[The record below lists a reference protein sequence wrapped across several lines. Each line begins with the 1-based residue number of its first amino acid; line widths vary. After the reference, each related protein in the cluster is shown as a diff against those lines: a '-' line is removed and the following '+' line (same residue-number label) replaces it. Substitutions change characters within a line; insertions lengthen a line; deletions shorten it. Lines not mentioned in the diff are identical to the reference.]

1 MGKGRTIA
9 QTLRIRAYNG
19 PGAGSRS
26 PRYSLGYTNF
36 SGPTLVKTRLPPPFR
51 TFVLMQ
57 RLDLKQLLS
66 QKLSPQQIQFIKL
79 LQIPTA
85 ELETRIKE
93 EMEVNP
99 ALEEDEPDDTEEMER
114 DEDDGDEADDDP
126 DASLDND
133 ENTLEE
139 DFDDRNND
147 QEMADELPEPEI
159 QPKDEGPADTEANAD
174 TTDLDLSDYLN
185 DDEIAGYKMQG
196 DGPGEEEE
204 RDTPLADTS
213 GSLLDSLL
221 DQLHFASLNE
231 RQEAIGQQLIGSI
244 DGDGYIRRD
253 LSAIANDLAFSQNLE
268 VTVAEIEAVLRV
280 VQGFDPPGIAARD
293 LPECLLLQL
302 ERRPQDEATTNAER
316 ILTDT
321 FEEFSKKHY
330 PRIQQ
335 KLDLEDDEL
344 KEAISVILKLNP
356 KPGGSGPSGLGKTQY
371 LMPDFILT
379 NDNGVFN
386 LTLNARNA
394 PELRV
399 SPAYTEMFRTY
410 DKAAKKDTKMKE
422 AVTFVKQKLD
432 SAKWFID
439 AIRQRQ
445 NTLLRTMN
453 AIVELQTEFFVEG
466 DEGKLRPMI
475 LKDIAQRISMDIS
488 TVSRVANSKSIQTE
502 FGIYPL
508 KYFFSE
514 GIATDSGEDASSRE
528 VKSILKELI
537 GKESKERPLSDDKL
551 EKMLNARG
559 YNIARRTVAKYREQ
573 LNIPVARLRKEL

>member
-1 MGKGRTIA
+1 
-9 QTLRIRAYNG
+9 
-19 PGAGSRS
+19 
-26 PRYSLGYTNF
+26 
-36 SGPTLVKTRLPPPFR
+36 
-51 TFVLMQ
+51 MQ

-99 ALEEDEPDDTEEMER
+99 ALEEDEPDDTEDLER
-114 DEDDGDEADDDP
+114 DDDSDDSDDP

-133 ENTLEE
+133 ENTLDE
-139 DFDDRNND
+139 DFDDRSSND
-147 QEMADELPEPEI
+147 AELSDEMPEPEI
-159 QPKDEGPADTEANAD
+159 QPKDDSPADDAPDN
-174 TTDLDLSDYLN
+174 TDLDLSDYLN

-221 DQLHFASLNE
+221 DQLHFADLDE

-268 VTVAEIEAVLRV
+268 VTVPEIEAVLRV
-280 VQGFDPPGIAARD
+280 VQQFDPPGIAARD

-302 ERRPQDEATTNAER
+302 ERRPQDENTVNAER

-344 KEAISVILKLNP
+344 KEAINVILKLNP
-356 KPGGSGPSGLGKTQY
+356 KPGGSGPTGLGKTQY

-379 NDNGVFN
+379 NDNGVLN

-453 AIVELQTEFFVEG
+453 AIVELQREFFMEG

-475 LKDIAQRISMDIS
+475 LKDIAQMIGMDIS
-488 TVSRVANSKSIQTE
+488 TVSRVANSKSVQTE

-528 VKSILKELI
+528 VKSILKDLI